1 MVNFRETFGR
11 RPDGL
16 SLDTVYLHTIYARM
30 VDDFTQCM
38 VSNSRMAARAITRR
52 YDAYLR
58 PHGLTATQLSLMGA
72 IRQMPGSTVSHLADI
87 RGFERTTLTRNL
99 DKLEQMDLVASAA
112 AGRGRVPAL
121 TRKGAALI
129 DELLP
134 LWRQAQAD
142 LRAELSSKTFDDSIN
157 MLKRLSK
164 V

>member
-1 MVNFRETFGR
+1 M
-11 RPDGL
+11 
-16 SLDTVYLHTIYARM
+16 A
-30 VDDFTQCM
+30 DDFTLCM

-58 PHGLTATQLSLMGA
+58 PYGMTATQLSLMGG
-72 IRQMPGSTVSHLADI
+72 IRQLPGSTVSQLAEA

-99 DKLEQMDLVASAA
+99 DKLEQMGLVASSA

-121 TRKGAALI
+121 TKKGDALI
-129 DELLP
+129 EKLLP
-134 LWRQAQAD
+134 LWRKAQAE
-142 LRAELSSKTFDDSIN
+142 LRTELSSETFDDSIN

>member
-1 MVNFRETFGR
+1 M
-11 RPDGL
+11 
-16 SLDTVYLHTIYARM
+16 A
-30 VDDFTQCM
+30 DDFTQCM

-58 PHGLTATQLSLMGA
+58 PYGVTATQLSLMGG
-72 IRQMPGSTVSHLADI
+72 IRMIPGATVSRLAEA

-99 DKLEQMDLVASAA
+99 DKLEQLGFVASAA
-112 AGRGRVPAL
+112 QGRARVPAL
-121 TRKGAALI
+121 TPQGEALL
-129 DELLP
+129 EQLLP

-142 LRAELSSKTFDDSIN
+142 LRAELSSETFDDGIN